1 MPLKTTEL
9 VLVHR
14 QRVTGLIRKCVEAA
28 APAPQPEPQA
38 PAAHPE
44 AEAKPAGG
52 AERQRERHDQQAL
65 SSRDSG
71 HRTRHCGRPLRHTR
85 IPDAL
90 QLPPGG
96 AHLARRLV
104 SYLLDAWGRPYTST
118 TNETL
123 TLITA
128 ELVAN
133 AVRHGR
139 VPGWDFEVRL
149 VATVEL
155 LRVEVFD
162 TRAERVPLLSLQEPH
177 GDTES
182 GRGLM
187 LVAAPTDRW
196 GADSAAF
203 MREPGVDVVWQVGH
217 PDYAGPTVIKSQP
230 GEPGIF

>member
-1 MPLKTTEL
+1 MKVTRRERRQRPVLLRRVRPMPLKTTEL

-90 QLPPGG
+90 QLPP
-96 AHLARRLV
+96 
-104 SYLLDAWGRPYTST
+104 
-118 TNETL
+118 
-123 TLITA
+123 
-128 ELVAN
+128 
-133 AVRHGR
+133 
-139 VPGWDFEVRL
+139 
-149 VATVEL
+149 
-155 LRVEVFD
+155 
-162 TRAERVPLLSLQEPH
+162 AERTSPADWCRTCS
-177 GDTES
+177 T
-182 GRGLM
+182 RG
-187 LVAAPTDRW
+187 AAPTR
-196 GADSAAF
+196 
-203 MREPGVDVVWQVGH
+203 P
-217 PDYAGPTVIKSQP
+217 PPTRR
-230 GEPGIF
+230 